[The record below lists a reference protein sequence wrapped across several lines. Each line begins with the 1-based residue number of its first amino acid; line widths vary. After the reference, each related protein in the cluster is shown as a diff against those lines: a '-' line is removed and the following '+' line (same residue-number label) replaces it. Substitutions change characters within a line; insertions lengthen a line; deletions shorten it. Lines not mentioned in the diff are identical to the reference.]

1 MPWSMRSL
9 PAVFPAVLPAML
21 VAAALLPA
29 AGTAWAQDLDARFSC
44 STKGSDH
51 GESVIYADTAE
62 VKMKGDKVEVFRW
75 ESSLFRSTHGFEC
88 SIDES
93 DGLIADVRDL
103 GKSVQWRIGLE
114 DPQEARERRGY
125 SFDRR
130 PSCTIRLEREGDLL
144 AVKPSC
150 PALCGS
156 RGNFTELSVNLKTG
170 KCLYEE

>member
-1 MPWSMRSL
+1 MRSVSMLAVLLLIVAL
-9 PAVFPAVLPAML
+9 PA
-21 VAAALLPA
+21 
-29 AGTAWAQDLDARFSC
+29 GAQNLDTRFSC
-44 STKGSDH
+44 SAKGDDH

-62 VKMKGDKVEVFRW
+62 MKMRGDKIEAFRW

-93 DGLIADVRDL
+93 DGLVADLRTID
-103 GKSVQWRIGLE
+103 KTVQWRIGLE

-130 PSCTIRLEREGDLL
+130 PSCTIRLEREGDRL